1 MRLYLLV
8 TRMLLAVGFGVS
20 DGNGERP
27 TIGDCTQQG
36 LNGGINIMSHSMNH
50 TESFGRKQ
58 SRKPWCSA

>member
-27 TIGDCTQQG
+27 HHRRLYTARAKRW
-36 LNGGINIMSHSMNH
+36 HKH
-50 TESFGRKQ
+50 HESQ
-58 SRKPWCSA
+58 YESY